1 MWCDNSLKLIERFVT
16 EEWFYIISELC
27 YLNLDYL
34 NIRKKGLL
42 IEEIKELLM
51 DLNKGLKVMYN
62 KKYIEI
68 LSSNILLSLNKNNV
82 NKVFFK
88 ISDFSISKSS
98 IRVISQFISPEC
110 LKGKKIL
117 IKVIYDL

>member
-42 IEEIKELLM
+42 IEEIKELLT
-51 DLNKGLKVMYN
+51 DLNKVLKVMYE
-62 KKYIEI
+62 KK
-68 LSSNILLSLNKNNV
+68 
-82 NKVFFK
+82 
-88 ISDFSISKSS
+88 
-98 IRVISQFISPEC
+98 
-110 LKGKKIL
+110 
-117 IKVIYDL
+117 